1 MLLLSSYSVSFLVFH
16 KHPVE
21 IEQTRM
27 YFCLVLQCQLG
38 KISFRG
44 LCTSNF
50 LVVVVVV
57 VVVVVLLFVLVLVDI
72 EIVPP

>member
-57 VVVVVLLFVLVLVDI
+57 VVVVILFVLVLVDI